1 MGGII
6 LLQEII
12 ISFISEVIPNW
23 IEFLISIELRNTLVS
38 TKLEDMNEGDQTISS
53 VTGFSSN
60 MASLSTNKKERS
72 IAQILAT
79 KFHTD
84 PATEPELKVRLNP
97 VMRDLIINGHV
108 DGLYK

>member
-12 ISFISEVIPNW
+12 VSFIREVIPNR
-23 IEFLISIELRNTLVS
+23 IEFLIFVYLRNTLVS
-38 TKLEDMNEGDQTISS
+38 TKLEDMNGANQRISS

-72 IAQILAT
+72 IARILAT
-79 KFHTD
+79 KFHND
-84 PATEPELKVRLNP
+84 PATEPESEVRLNP
-97 VMRDLIINGHV
+97 VMGDLIINEHV
-108 DGLYK
+108 DGL